1 MNDKMKVKINEN
13 ELRDMIAKSVNEAF
27 RYDGDDAPMKY
38 NILVSDRDLDEM
50 LSYFP
55 GLINR
60 AAATRDGLKYV
71 YADGKIE
78 DDMGGTDYFYI
89 INPRMPD
96 LHSLPTSFYGWYKG
110 RKVIIGGWEYGGL
123 QCGRA
128 VYVDDKKALER
139 MERLARGEGFV

>member
-1 MNDKMKVKINEN
+1 MKVKISEN
-13 ELRDMIAKSVNEAF
+13 ELRDIIAESVNEAF

-110 RKVIIGGWEYGGL
+110 RKVIIGVWEYGGL

>member
-1 MNDKMKVKINEN
+1 MNDKMKVKISEN
-13 ELRDMIAKSVNEAF
+13 ELRDIIAESVNEAF

-110 RKVIIGGWEYGGL
+110 RKVIIGVWEYGGL

>member
-1 MNDKMKVKINEN
+1 MNDKMKIKINEN
-13 ELRDMIAKSVNEAF
+13 ELRDIIAKSVNEAF
-27 RYDGDDAPMKY
+27 RYDGDNEMMKY

-50 LSYFP
+50 LYNFP

-71 YADGKIE
+71 YADGKLE
-78 DDMGGTDYFYI
+78 ADMGSTDYFYI

-96 LHSLPTSFYGWYKG
+96 LYSLPTFFYGWYKWK
-110 RKVIIGGWEYGGL
+110 KVIIGVWKYEDL

-139 MERLARGEGFV
+139 MERLARGESIV

>member
-13 ELRDMIAKSVNEAF
+13 ELRDIITESVNEAF

-110 RKVIIGGWEYGGL
+110 RKVIIGVWEYGGL

>member
-1 MNDKMKVKINEN
+1 MKVKINEN
-13 ELRDMIAKSVNEAF
+13 ELRDIIAESVNEAF

-60 AAATRDGLKYV
+60 AAATGDGLKYV

-110 RKVIIGGWEYGGL
+110 RKVIIGVWEYGGL